1 MGERLDCKVTVSGL
15 IRLIRGFCLLC
26 TLTQYALIARAQIL
40 PPSPQLPD
48 VRRGEHVVLHLV
60 ALPTNDAQVVVSKDG
75 SGNTGIPLTID
86 QANRTGSFVVDSN
99 LPPGRYLVKLL
110 VAGRE
115 ELVPGE
121 LRVLADS
128 AAPVH
133 IDAIYP
139 SVRYP
144 DAPDTIEIAGA
155 NFATVPED
163 NKIEFL
169 GPAVEFGTGQECKGP
184 TLKKPC
190 VFGVPGMED
199 RRIRISG
206 LNSVLKNGVVGLHVS
221 VARTPWSNVLNITS
235 VPRSVSA
242 IRLFALAI
250 LALLALLTY
259 LLSKR
264 AAQTQ
269 TAGPGLTALSVL
281 LLDPETDT
289 YSLSKF
295 QVLVWTAVFIFTY
308 AYLTLCRTLVQ
319 STFDWPPVPKNMP
332 ELLGI
337 SAGAGVIAAGI
348 SSLKGSKGAGGIR
361 PSAADFITT
370 GGVVAGERLQFFIWT
385 IVGALTFLYI
395 VLRINPGLLQELPT
409 IPDTFL
415 YLMGFSSAAYLG
427 GKLARKPGPVIKNI
441 SVNQATQL
449 DAGDA
454 EMAIVLE
461 GENLHQNANFLIDG
475 EQIRA
480 GLLTIKKKTPEQPQ
494 DGFCTDLEIAIKQA
508 AKYAEGM
515 HTLTIVNPDGQSADV
530 AFPVSPLTIKAV
542 DTTKD
547 NNGVYLA
554 VTGKNFIG
562 AIKAQWAPDSGGAPV
577 SGTVDRTSDVSLKA
591 TLPTGTKGTGKL
603 VLISSIGLRQSYP
616 VKID

>member
-1 MGERLDCKVTVSGL
+1 MKSTRVAFLV
-15 IRLIRGFCLLC
+15 C
-26 TLTQYALIARAQIL
+26 TIVQSLSTASSQTL

-60 ALPTNDAQVVVSKDG
+60 GLPTNDAQVAISNDG
-75 SGNTGIPLTID
+75 RGGTGIPLIID
-86 QANRTGSFVVDSN
+86 QANRTGSFVVDPN
-99 LPPGRYLVKLL
+99 LTPGRYLVRLI
-110 VAGRE
+110 AGGRE
-115 ELVPGE
+115 ELLPGE
-121 LRVLADS
+121 LRVIADN

-144 DAPDTIEIAGA
+144 DTPDTIEIAGT
-155 NFATVPED
+155 NFGAMPDD
-163 NKIEFL
+163 NKVEFL
-169 GPAVEFGTGQECKGP
+169 GPAVQFGREQECRGP
-184 TLKKPC
+184 IYAKPC
-190 VFGVPGMED
+190 VFGVSGMED

-206 LNSVLKNGVVGLHVS
+206 LNSVLKDGVVGLHVR
-221 VARTPWSNVLNITS
+221 VAGTPWSNVLNVTT

-242 IRLFALAI
+242 IRLFALAL

-264 AAQTQ
+264 AARTQ
-269 TAGPGLTALSVL
+269 PAGVGLTALSVL

-295 QVLVWTAVFIFTY
+295 QVLVWTAVFIFSY
-308 AYLTLCRTLVQ
+308 GYLTLCRTLVQ

-332 ELLGI
+332 ELLGV

-348 SSLKGSKGAGGIR
+348 SSLKGTKGAGGIR

-370 GGVVAGERLQFFIWT
+370 GGIVAGERLQFFIWT

-427 GKLARKPGPVIKNI
+427 GKVARKPGPVIQNI
-441 SVNQATQL
+441 SVNQVTQL

-454 EMAIVLE
+454 QMTVALE
-461 GENLHQNANFLIDG
+461 GENLHQNGNFLIDG

-480 GLLTIKKKTPEQPQ
+480 GQVTINKKTPDQPQ
-494 DGFCTDLEIAIKQA
+494 DGFCTDLEITVKHA
-508 AKYAEGM
+508 ANYVEGV

-530 AFPVSPLTIKAV
+530 VFPLSPLIIESVTIKDPKV
-542 DTTKD
+542 T
-547 NNGVYLA
+547 LE
-554 VTGKNFIG
+554 VTGKNFVG
-562 AIKAQWAPDSGGAPV
+562 TIKAQWISGAGAPV
-577 SGTVDRTSDVSLKA
+577 DGTVDRVSDVALTV
-591 TLPTGTKGTGKL
+591 TLPGGTKGAGKL
-603 VLISSIGLRQSYP
+603 VLISSIGLRQSHP
-616 VKID
+616 VTID

>member
-1 MGERLDCKVTVSGL
+1 MRMTRVVCW
-15 IRLIRGFCLLC
+15 FC
-26 TLTQYALIARAQIL
+26 TLAQSLAIASSQIL

-48 VRRGEHVVLHLV
+48 VRRGEHVILHLV
-60 ALPTNDAQVVVSKDG
+60 ALPTNDAQVAVSKDG
-75 SGNTGIPLTID
+75 RGNAGIPLTID
-86 QANRTGSFVVDSN
+86 QANRTASFVVDSN
-99 LPPGRYLVKLL
+99 LPPGRYLMKLMA
-110 VAGRE
+110 AGRE

-121 LRVLADS
+121 LRVLADN

-144 DAPDTIEIAGA
+144 DTPDTVEIAGA
-155 NFATVPED
+155 NFAAVSSD
-163 NKIEFL
+163 NKVEFL
-169 GPAVEFGTGQECKGP
+169 GPAVEFGTGQDCKGP
-184 TLKKPC
+184 VLKKPC
-190 VFGVPGMED
+190 VFSVPGMED
-199 RRIRISG
+199 NRIRISG
-206 LNSVLKNGVVGLHVS
+206 LNSVLKNGVVGLHVR
-221 VARTPWSNVLNITS
+221 VAGTPWSNVLNITT

-242 IRLFALAI
+242 IRLFALAL
-250 LALLALLTY
+250 LAILALLTY

-269 TAGPGLTALSVL
+269 ATGSGLSALSVL

-295 QVLVWTAVFIFTY
+295 QVLVWTAVFIFSY

-337 SAGAGVIAAGI
+337 SAGAGVLAAGI
-348 SSLKGSKGAGGIR
+348 SSLKGTKGAGGIR

-370 GGVVAGERLQFFIWT
+370 GGIVAGERLQFFIWT
-385 IVGALTFLYI
+385 IVGGLTFLYI
-395 VLRINPGLLQELPT
+395 ILRINPGFLQELPT

-427 GKLARKPGPVIKNI
+427 GKLARKPGPVIKNV
-441 SVNQATQL
+441 SVQKVTELAEGEVQL
-449 DAGDA
+449 D
-454 EMAIVLE
+454 IVLE
-461 GENLHQNANFLIDG
+461 GENLHQNANFLIDR

-480 GLLTIKKKTPEQPQ
+480 SQLTISKKTPEKPQ
-494 DGFCTDLEIAIKQA
+494 DGFCTTLEVAITQS
-508 AKYAEGM
+508 AKCTEGV

-530 AFPVSPLTIKAV
+530 AFPVSPLIIKAV

-547 NNGVYLA
+547 NNGVYSA
-554 VTGKNFIG
+554 VTGENFVG
-562 AIKAQWAPDSGGAPV
+562 AIKAQWAPNSGGASV
-577 SGTVDRTSDVSLKA
+577 SGTVDRTSDVSLNV
-591 TLPTGTKGTGKL
+591 TLPAGTKGTGKL

-616 VKID
+616 VKIE